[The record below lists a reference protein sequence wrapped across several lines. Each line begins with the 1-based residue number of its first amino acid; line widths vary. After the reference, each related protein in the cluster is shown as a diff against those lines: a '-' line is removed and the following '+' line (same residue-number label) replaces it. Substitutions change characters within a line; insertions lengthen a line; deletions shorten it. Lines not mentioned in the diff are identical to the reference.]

1 MAVLTVVVAVIV
13 ITSVL
18 GYTIY
23 HSNNTPI
30 SNNFSLSATGQH
42 NVNITVNSTW
52 AVVNESSS
60 NNQWKY
66 AELTIYVTAENNL
79 TTNITGLGSCVS
91 DLSLSPIFKTVSL
104 WGVTSFGVTTRVSI
118 PIAPGQKQQM
128 VFQLFVSSS
137 RNVSDNISQETKA
150 ANNYY
155 HSNEMNYTWLYWDSS
170 AFEPIF
176 GGHSYKLTIVNESNR
191 ESPVD
196 FYGTYLNITDNI
208 QV

>member
-52 AVVNESSS
+52 TVVNESSS

-79 TTNITGLGSCVS
+79 TANITGLGSCVS
-91 DLSLSPIFKTVSL
+91 DLSLSPILKTV
-104 WGVTSFGVTTRVSI
+104 
-118 PIAPGQKQQM
+118 
-128 VFQLFVSSS
+128 
-137 RNVSDNISQETKA
+137 
-150 ANNYY
+150 
-155 HSNEMNYTWLYWDSS
+155 
-170 AFEPIF
+170 
-176 GGHSYKLTIVNESNR
+176 
-191 ESPVD
+191 
-196 FYGTYLNITDNI
+196 
-208 QV
+208 